1 MPKMPKGIPRQVHV
15 AIVAPV
21 RETSDAQLFAQ
32 KRTCSRVKQSHDLE
46 FFTVQPTSLLP
57 PLP

>member
-1 MPKMPKGIPRQVHV
+1 MPKGIPRQVHV
-15 AIVAPV
+15 AIAAPV

-32 KRTCSRVKQSHDLE
+32 KRTCSRVKQIHDLE
-46 FFTVQPTSLLP
+46 FFTVQPTSSLP